1 MTVFLEKFYFGHLY
15 LIPFHNNAYSNKIH
29 ENNGLWL
36 MVYEAVSL
44 VFLEKMLFGPSIS
57 DHISY
62 SNKIHGNVVLS
73 SSVYCAFDLSKII
86 WRTKHFWV
94 LNFE

>member
-1 MTVFLEKFYFGHLY
+1 MTVFLEKFYFGRLY
-15 LIPFHNNAYSNKIH
+15 LITFHNNVYSNKIH
-29 ENNGLWL
+29 ENKGLWL
-36 MVYEAVSL
+36 MVYEAVSRI
-44 VFLEKMLFGPSIS
+44 FLEKMLFVPSIS

-86 WRTKHFWV
+86 
-94 LNFE
+94 